1 MQDSAET
8 LLENMARKIGD
19 IFPLE
24 LDTQWC
30 RRDTALIVWV
40 RPNMRHNI
48 EEDVQH
54 KVSNACHQVRKWCW
68 RHEDLL
74 DFVVLDNFMM
84 KITPH
89 HLNDSNF
96 NTNHSNFS
104 SNTGSVLEEHFIG
117 DWLRSV
123 PYED

>member
-1 MQDSAET
+1 MPDSPET

-40 RPNMRHNI
+40 RPNMRHSI
-48 EEDVQH
+48 ETDVQH

-68 RHEDLL
+68 RHEEQL
-74 DFVVLDNFMM
+74 DFMVLDNFMM
-84 KITPH
+84 KITPR
-89 HLNDSNF
+89 NRNTSNF
-96 NTNHSNFS
+96 NLNTTNS
-104 SNTGSVLEEHFIG
+104 SGNTDNMLEDHFIG
-117 DWLRSV
+117 DWLHST